1 MSLSKNIYKYLN
13 SNIFASLLVGI
24 TVFLL
29 VLLFDVFGMFDKIE
43 LKVFDFKMTN
53 SASTLEPD
61 SSIVLVAIDQ
71 KSLEFF
77 EENAV
82 SWPWPREFYGV
93 MLQYLQ
99 KAGAKAVFFD
109 IDFSASEIERL
120 EVNAEESI
128 NSFAD
133 AIDSSGNVVIAVSLN
148 DVSESRNPNKI
159 LPKHLIDKTFNHS
172 DIKQYNNAITPLL
185 PFQKKAK
192 RLGVVNIETDKD
204 GIVRKVPSFYAIN
217 EKVLPSASLALYSLL
232 ENIEMDK
239 LKEVEENLLL
249 DSENRFIINWYGE
262 GGPDNT
268 FPYYSIHSLIVSAA
282 KINED
287 IAPDLPLDLFKG
299 KTVIIGGTA
308 FGLLDYRPVPV
319 SSESYYPG
327 MEIHATVLSNLL
339 KNHFIIQPA
348 SWIKYII
355 ILFLSFLSPIY
366 LLKHPK
372 ILSSIIIISFF
383 VLFLYGI
390 NYYLFYKFRIDMVLV
405 APELALIFSFMLT
418 GYINYVREGRHK
430 NEIKKIFSRYISP
443 EVVNELL
450 KNYEDVELGGK
461 EVEATVF
468 FSDIKNFTTISESLT
483 PKVLVKHLNNYLT
496 LASGVILEHKA
507 MLDKYIGDAIMA
519 IFGVPIKVEN
529 HALTA
534 CLAALQIQQ
543 LLKKDYEENAQPN
556 DPYFSTRI
564 GLNTGKM
571 IVGNIG
577 SIARTD
583 YTAIGDSVN
592 IASRLEGINKIYGT
606 QIIISESTYKLVKN
620 DMVLRELDQLR
631 VKGKQLPLKIY
642 ELIGKR
648 GDETKEV
655 LEKIELFKNGIENYS
670 IQNWVEAK
678 KYFNDVLKID
688 EHDGPSIMYIDR
700 CNNLETKELPSNWD
714 GIFNAETK

>member
-1 MSLSKNIYKYLN
+1 MSLSKNLYKYLN
-13 SNIFASLLVGI
+13 SNILASLIVGI
-24 TVFLL
+24 SVFLL
-29 VLLFDVFGMFDKIE
+29 VLLLDGFGLFDKIE

-61 SSIVLVAIDQ
+61 SSIVLVAVDQ

-77 EENAV
+77 EKNAV
-82 SWPWPREFYGV
+82 SWPWPREFYGF
-93 MLQYLQ
+93 MLQYLN

-120 EVNAEESI
+120 EVDAGESI

-133 AIDSSGNVVIAVSLN
+133 AIDSSDNVVIAVSLN
-148 DVSESRNPNKI
+148 DESENRNFKKI
-159 LPKHLIDKTFNHS
+159 LPKHLIDKTNKTS
-172 DIKQYNNAITPLL
+172 DIRQYNNAITPLL
-185 PFQKKAK
+185 PFQEKAE
-192 RLGVVNIETDKD
+192 RLGVVNIETDID
-204 GIVRKVPSFYAIN
+204 GIVRRIPSFYAFN
-217 EKVLPSASLALYSLL
+217 KKVLPSAALALYSLV
-232 ENIEMDK
+232 ENIDMDK
-239 LKEVEENLLL
+239 LQKVEENLPL
-249 DSENRFIINWYGE
+249 DSQNRFLINWYGE
-262 GGPDNT
+262 GGPDKT
-268 FPYYSIHSLIVSAA
+268 FTYYSIHSLIVSAA
-282 KINED
+282 KINEN

-327 MEIHATVLSNLL
+327 MEIHATALSNLL
-339 KNHFIIQPA
+339 KNHFIIQPS
-348 SWIKYII
+348 SWIKYLIM
-355 ILFLSFLSPIY
+355 LFLSFVSPIY
-366 LLKHPK
+366 LLRHPK
-372 ILSSIIIISFF
+372 ILSSIIIILFS
-383 VLFLYGI
+383 VLFLFGL
-390 NYYLFYKFRIDMVLV
+390 NFYLFNNFRIDMALV
-405 APELALIFSFMLT
+405 APELALIFSFLLT

-450 KNYEDVELGGK
+450 KNYEEVELGGK

-468 FSDIKNFTTISESLT
+468 FSDIKNFTTISENLK
-483 PKVLVKHLNNYLT
+483 PKELVKHLNNYLT

-529 HALTA
+529 HALSA
-534 CLAALQIQQ
+534 CLAALKIQKI
-543 LLKKDYEENAQPN
+543 LKEDYEKKAQPN

-577 SIARTD
+577 STARTD

-606 QIIISESTYKLVKN
+606 EIIISESTYELVKN
-620 DMVLRELDQLR
+620 DMVIRELDKL
-631 VKGKQLPLKIY
+631 
-642 ELIGKR
+642 
-648 GDETKEV
+648 
-655 LEKIELFKNGIENYS
+655 
-670 IQNWVEAK
+670 
-678 KYFNDVLKID
+678 
-688 EHDGPSIMYIDR
+688 
-700 CNNLETKELPSNWD
+700 
-714 GIFNAETK
+714 